1 MKCLLDLGLFM
12 IRAVIGLLMIGH
24 AGKMLFGLFGGG
36 GLLKTADF
44 FESIGIRPGVFM
56 AISAGLLELI
66 GGLLFATGLWI
77 QVGAVL
83 LIVPMVVAIAK
94 FHGANGIWGEKNG
107 YEYNLVLIITLIG
120 IAFTGAGEISIDAL
134 LK

>member
-1 MKCLLDLGLFM
+1 MASLSDVGLFM

-36 GLLKTADF
+36 GMRGTADF
-44 FESIGIRPGVFM
+44 FESIGIRPSVFM

-66 GGLLFATGLWI
+66 GGLLFATGLWT
-77 QVGAVL
+77 QVGAAL
-83 LIVPMVVAIAK
+83 LIIPMLVAIAK

-107 YEYNLVLIITLIG
+107 YEYNLVLIATLLG
-120 IAFTGAGEISIDAL
+120 VAFTGSGEISIDAL

>member
-1 MKCLLDLGLFM
+1 MLDLGLFM

-24 AGKMLFGLFGGG
+24 AGKMLLGLFGGG

-44 FESIGIRPGVFM
+44 FESLGIRPSVFM
-56 AISAGLLELI
+56 AICAGLLELI
-66 GGLLFATGLWI
+66 GGFLFAIGLWI

-83 LIVPMVVAIAK
+83 LIIPMLVAIAK